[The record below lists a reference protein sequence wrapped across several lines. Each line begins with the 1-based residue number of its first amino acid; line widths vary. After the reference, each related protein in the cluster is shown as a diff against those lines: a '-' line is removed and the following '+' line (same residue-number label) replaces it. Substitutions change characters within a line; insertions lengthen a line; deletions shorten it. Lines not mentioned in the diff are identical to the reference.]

1 MLAPVR
7 VIITTNID
15 IQNESGPSSL
25 SFFEIFFFLILQATA
40 LFEL

>member
-25 SFFEIFFFLILQATA
+25 RLRDILLSDPTA